1 MEYNRL
7 KKLLPYITCF
17 SLFFCVCFFTKHELQ
32 AQFGKN
38 KVQYQNFTW
47 NYIQSKNFDVYFA
60 EGGEYLA
67 KFTAISAE
75 KALVSIQSSL
85 QYTLRNRISI
95 IVFNSHN
102 EFQQNNVITSY
113 LPEGVGGVTELFK
126 NRIIVPF
133 EGRYEQFNHVIH
145 HELVH
150 GVLNE
155 MFYGGSIQ
163 NVISNNIRVEL
174 PLWMNEGFAEYES
187 IGGLDVATDM
197 FIRDLLLSE
206 KMPDLPRLQGYLSYR
221 GGQSFYWYIAQ
232 KYGKSKVAELIARVK
247 NSQSVDIAFTSTF
260 KKNLAEFSE
269 EWKKDLKK
277 FYYPDVNKFERVEN
291 FAVKVTDHKKD
302 QNFYNSSPAIS
313 PNGEKIAYISDRDDV
328 FGVYVL
334 DVKRNN
340 SIRKI
345 ISSDRA
351 LDFEDLNLLTPGITW
366 SPNSFSLAI
375 AAKSGGQDAIY
386 IVDAEKGSY
395 KKYELGFKH
404 ISSLAW
410 SPDGKT
416 IAFVASVNEQPDIFL
431 FTIAN
436 GKTEKITNDLFSDE
450 HPVFSPDGSTL
461 YFVSDR
467 DGLLNGKYDKD
478 SYLMWE
484 HDFKSSDIYS
494 INLANKE
501 IKQITFDKT
510 STKTS
515 IVVSPSGSSI
525 LYVSDENGIGNIYEQ
540 QLETSA
546 KSALTNSLTG
556 LTQLSMSK
564 DGSKLVFTSQ
574 NEVGY
579 DIYMLKYPFD
589 QKRIQKELPLTEL
602 RVSQQKTTVVSSEK
616 IQETIETNNEKET
629 YIGYEDVEIEFSRQI
644 AVDES
649 NDESSNQKQEN
660 TEFNLSEKDTNFTVQ
675 PYKVTFSTD
684 YIQSNLGFNNFLGW
698 QQINQMSFSDLMG
711 NHQINVGLNLLLD
724 LVNSSFFVQYN
735 YVPKKI
741 DYSFYISQFPGIV
754 PLGDFFFYRIR
765 DITAGTRAT
774 LPITRYQRLEFSTD
788 FRYLLSQNLEVTSR
802 VTPNILLTVPS
813 VQYVYDNSRYGFSPY
828 APVDGTRLAISA
840 VSSYDVGNSSL
851 DFVSLTTDIRQYFA
865 LGKLASF
872 SLRGAGGY
880 SIGSSPQ
887 QFFVGGTPNWIN
899 NQFAN
904 AVLFRDAKDFAFFN
918 LSSLPMRGFPLL
930 QNAGSKYFQTNAE
943 LRFPVMAFFTTS
955 TLPALVQ
962 AINGA
967 LFFDMGG
974 AWTDNFQATETNR
987 FGETIPKNLLMSAG
1001 FGVRSLVLGFPLKID
1016 IGWRNEFS
1024 RFSDVFYMFSIGGDF

>member
-1 MEYNRL
+1 MEYTRL
-7 KKLLPYITCF
+7 KNLLLSISCF
-17 SLFFCVCFFTKHELQ
+17 SLIFSFSFFSKLELT

-47 NYIQSKNFDVYFA
+47 NYIQSKNFDIYFA

-67 KFTAISAE
+67 KFTAISSE
-75 KALVSIQSSL
+75 KALVSIQSTL

-174 PLWMNEGFAEYES
+174 PLWMNEGFAEFES

-197 FIRDLLLSE
+197 FIRDLLLNE

-221 GGQSFYWYIAQ
+221 GGQSFYWYVAQ
-232 KYGKSKVAELIARVK
+232 KYGKPKIAELIARVK
-247 NSQSVDIAFTSTF
+247 NSPSVDVAFSATF
-260 KKNLAEFSE
+260 KKNVAEFSDQ
-269 EWKKDLKK
+269 WKKDLKK
-277 FYYPDVNKFERVEN
+277 FYYPDVDKYERVED
-291 FAVKVTDHKKD
+291 FAVRLTDHKKD

-328 FGVYVL
+328 FGVYIL
-334 DVKRNN
+334 DLKRNN
-340 SIRKI
+340 QIKKI

-351 LDFEDLNLLTPGITW
+351 LDFEDLNILTPGITW
-366 SPNSFSLAI
+366 SPNSFSIAI
-375 AAKSGGQDAIY
+375 SAKSGGQDAIY

-395 KKYELGFKH
+395 KKHEIGFKH
-404 ISSLAW
+404 ISSLTW

-416 IAFVASVNEQPDIFL
+416 IVFVGSVNEQPDL
-431 FTIAN
+431 FSFNTSN
-436 GKTEKITNDLFSDE
+436 SKVDKITNDIFSDE
-450 HPVFSPDGSTL
+450 HPTFSPDGSL
-461 YFVSDR
+461 IYFISDR
-467 DGLLNGKYDKD
+467 NGMVSGSQNKNNYV
-478 SYLMWE
+478 MWE

-494 INLANKE
+494 INIATKE
-501 IKQITFDKT
+501 IKQITYDK
-510 STKTS
+510 SSKKTS
-515 IVVSPSGSSI
+515 IVVSPTAKS
-525 LYVSDENGIGNIYEQ
+525 LLFVSDENGIGNIFELD
-540 QLETSA
+540 LESSKKT
-546 KSALTNSLTG
+546 ALTNSLTG

-579 DIYMLKYPFD
+579 DIYALKYPFD

-602 RVSQQKTTVVSSEK
+602 RKSEVSSTVVSTEK
-616 IQETIETNNEKET
+616 VTTQIETNNEKET
-629 YIGYEDVEIEFSRQI
+629 FVGYEDVEIEFSRQI
-644 AVDES
+644 VVDETT
-649 NDESSNQKQEN
+649 NDKVVAKPET
-660 TEFNLSEKDTNFTVQ
+660 TEFALSAKDTNFAVQ
-675 PYKVTFSTD
+675 PYKVNFTTD

-724 LVNSSFFVQYN
+724 LVNSSFFVEYN
-735 YVPKKI
+735 YLPKTI

-754 PLGDFFFYRIR
+754 QLGDFFIYRIR
-765 DITAGTRAT
+765 DITAGTTAS
-774 LPITRYQRLEFSTD
+774 LPLTRYQRFEFSTD
-788 FRYLLSQNLEVTSR
+788 IRYLLSQNLEIPSR
-802 VTPNILLTVPS
+802 TTPNNLLTVPKI
-813 VQYVYDNSRYGFSPY
+813 QYVFDNSRYGFSPY
-828 APVDGTRLAISA
+828 APVEGTRMIVSA
-840 VSSYDVGNSSL
+840 VSSIDMLNSSF
-851 DFVSLTTDIRQYFA
+851 DFLSLSTDIRHYFA
-865 LGKLASF
+865 LGKLASL
-872 SLRGAGGY
+872 SVRGAGGI
-880 SIGSSPQ
+880 SIGSAAQ

-899 NQFAN
+899 LEFAN
-904 AVLFRDAKDFAFFN
+904 TALFRTAKDFAFFN

-930 QNAGSKYFQTNAE
+930 QNAGTKYFQTNTE
-943 LRFPVMAFFTTS
+943 LRFPILAFFTAS
-955 TLPALVQ
+955 ELPALVQ

-967 LFFDMGG
+967 VFMDMGG
-974 AWTDNFQATETNR
+974 AWTDNFQASQLIR
-987 FGETIPKNLLMSAG
+987 PGFSVPKNLLMSAG
-1001 FGVRSLVLGFPLKID
+1001 FGVRSIFLGFPLKVD
-1016 IGWRNEFS
+1016 IGWRNDYNS
-1024 RFSDVFYMFSIGGDF
+1024 ISDAFYMFSIGGDF